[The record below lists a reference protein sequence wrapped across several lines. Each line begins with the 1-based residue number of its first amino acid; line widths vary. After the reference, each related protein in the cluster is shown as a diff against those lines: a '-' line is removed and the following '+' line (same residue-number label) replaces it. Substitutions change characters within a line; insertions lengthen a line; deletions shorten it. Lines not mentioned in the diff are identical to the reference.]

1 MKISQTYCIY
11 YIYIYVCI
19 YIYMYI
25 YIYVCFP
32 LCCMFIPQKPQ
43 FFFCPQKNHLSLENA
58 SVPTELRRNDPRLQT
73 KSLRILRRK
82 TVEVGSATVTT
93 RIFTPKELTWLAGK
107 SAVSIGNTSSQSG
120 TIFHCQT
127 KDGWKTFSFPFGAPR
142 PIFRGRTCWL
152 RFREG
157 THIFRF
163 RNPNY

>member
-11 YIYIYVCI
+11 YIYIC
-19 YIYMYI
+19 MYI
-25 YIYVCFP
+25 YICIYICVFST
-32 LCCMFIPQKPQ
+32 LLHVHTTKTTI
-43 FFFCPQKNHLSLENA
+43 FFCPQKNHLSLENA